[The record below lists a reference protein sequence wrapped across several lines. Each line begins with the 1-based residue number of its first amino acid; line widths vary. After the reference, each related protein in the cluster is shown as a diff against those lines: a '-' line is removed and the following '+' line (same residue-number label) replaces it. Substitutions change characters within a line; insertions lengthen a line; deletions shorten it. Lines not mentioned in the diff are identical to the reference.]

1 MKIDLAF
8 HPIPG
13 AVVSKTGDIDLAN
26 STDTKLECIALPHAV
41 DMISLE
47 SFAVWLG
54 FCFYTNEKS
63 MFLEDTMD
71 RSPRTREVELVR
83 DPSGTPCRIFL
94 FKPDYSSFQ

>member
-13 AVVSKTGDIDLAN
+13 TVVSKTGDIDLAN
-26 STDTKLECIALPHAV
+26 SPNTKLECITLPHAV
-41 DMISLE
+41 NMIPLE
-47 SFAVWLG
+47 SFAGWLG

-71 RSPRTREVELVR
+71 RSP
-83 DPSGTPCRIFL
+83 
-94 FKPDYSSFQ
+94 